1 METFLLIS
9 NISAFA
15 SLNPEKDKQI
25 HLREKEREMKI
36 KLKKRDRLNETLKEK
51 KRDGKW
57 KKRMK
62 IKQ

>member
-25 HLREKEREMKI
+25 HLREKERDANKR
-36 KLKKRDRLNETLKEK
+36 KLKKRERLNETLKEK
-51 KRDGKW
+51 KRDGK
-57 KKRMK
+57 
-62 IKQ
+62 